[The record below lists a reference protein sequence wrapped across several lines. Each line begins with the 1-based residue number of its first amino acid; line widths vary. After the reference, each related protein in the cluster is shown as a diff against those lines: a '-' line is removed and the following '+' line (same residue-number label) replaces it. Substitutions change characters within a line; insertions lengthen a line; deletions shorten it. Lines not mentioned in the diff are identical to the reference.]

1 MQNVIGSRI
10 KFLRARDGLTQR
22 TLASQLHIGNSTLSQ
37 YENGDRVPS
46 IDMQRK
52 FAKYFGVSVDFL
64 VGLTDD
70 QTPAPERS
78 SDAPPV
84 DPQFLEA
91 VSYLE
96 GLSPDALASAL
107 RCLQAIKTLDDVKGD
122 GKNVRLFEK
131 NA

>member
-1 MQNVIGSRI
+1 M
-10 KFLRARDGLTQR
+10 A
-22 TLASQLHIGNSTLSQ
+22 TLSQ
-37 YENGDRVPS
+37 RIRSLRVDSNLTQEEFGKIFRIVKSTVSLYESGKSVPNDQ
-46 IDMQRK
+46 IKTEICR
-52 FAKYFGVSVDFL
+52 YFGVSMDYL

-70 QTPAPERS
+70 PTPRPEAAALPAP
-78 SDAPPV
+78 DPV
-84 DPQFLEA
+84 IQEA
-91 VSYLE
+91 LSYLE